1 MASASNF
8 RECSLLF
15 AVLIQTFFIEC
26 MAIGSSNK
34 NLVDWDGF
42 SHSSAV
48 IVVSA
53 TNQTIAARPAT
64 FGPAFGNEFTGQ
76 LVRVAGD
83 GFGCQSTTEHGIN
96 GTEYTG
102 NIILVQRGKCS
113 FVDKVMNI
121 QRRGGIAV
129 IVGDDVP
136 QDWLFTKYPDG
147 IILSESSSL
156 RRSIQCHYTFGI
168 DNFGKLCIPRGNP
181 VSRSR
186 RDNDNH
192 VSTFRHR
199 NSRQSHHAVFPI
211 HPYQHLDTHYLWQ

>member
-1 MASASNF
+1 MASTSNF

-15 AVLIQTFFIEC
+15 AVLIQIFFIEC
-26 MAIGSSNK
+26 IGSSNK

-42 SHSSAV
+42 SPSSAV

-76 LVRVAGD
+76 LVRIAGD
-83 GFGCQSTTEHGIN
+83 GFGCQSTTEVGIN

-121 QRRGGIAV
+121 QNRGGIAV
-129 IVGDDVP
+129 IVGDSVA
-136 QDWLFTKYPDG
+136 QDWLFTLYPDG
-147 IILSESSSL
+147 IILSESSLL
-156 RRSIQCHYTFGI
+156 RRSNQCHYTFGI
-168 DNFGKLCIPRGNP
+168 DNFGKLCIPRVVP
-181 VSRSR
+181 VLSSSG
-186 RDNDNH
+186 RDNNIH
-192 VSTFRHR
+192 ISTFRHWNR
-199 NSRQSHHAVFPI
+199 RQSHDAVFALQ
-211 HPYQHLDTHYLWQ
+211 PYRPLDPHYLPH